1 MTIVLKC
8 FKQKIKIIILLITL
22 FNLVTLAQ
30 GEYKLIDIRGFWDSS
45 HHWYDINDEEKT
57 IYPLPDQQKYKR
69 TDITKIADNIL
80 LFQKNNGGWA
90 KNYDMLA
97 ILTDEQKDA
106 IINSKDETNTTFD
119 NGTTH
124 SQIAYLAE
132 VYLTTKEEKY
142 KEALMKG
149 IEFILS
155 AQYENGGWPQFY
167 PDTTG
172 YRKYI
177 TFNDGAMVGIMSV
190 LQAVVNNREKY
201 NFIDGEL
208 FNKIKTSYEKGLDCI
223 LKCQINENGILKAW
237 CQQHD
242 NVDFHPQ
249 NARTFEPAA
258 VCSNE
263 SVGIVYL
270 LMNVINPEEKIVN
283 SINAAVKWFNDS
295 KIYGIK
301 VETVKAQ
308 HEDFEYH
315 STDYDKIVVED
326 KDAPPIW
333 ARFYELQ
340 TNVPLFCNRDGQPV
354 YSLAEVQR
362 ERRTG
367 YAWYGYDPAEL
378 LKIYP
383 EWQKKWSLDK
393 NVLN

>member
-1 MTIVLKC
+1 MLIAFKC
-8 FKQKIKIIILLITL
+8 FKQKIKIIILLIGFL
-22 FNLVTLAQ
+22 PLATLAQ
-30 GEYKLIDIRGFWDSS
+30 GEYKLIDTRGFWDSS

-97 ILTDEQKDA
+97 ILTGEQKEA

-124 SQIAYLAE
+124 SQIAYLSE
-132 VYLTTKEEKY
+132 VYLTTKEVKY

-167 PDTTG
+167 PDTSG

-190 LQAVVNNREKY
+190 LQTAVNNREKY
-201 NFIDGEL
+201 NFIDDVL

-237 CQQHD
+237 
-242 NVDFHPQ
+242 FFT
-249 NARTFEPAA
+249 RTR
-258 VCSNE
+258 
-263 SVGIVYL
+263 
-270 LMNVINPEEKIVN
+270 
-283 SINAAVKWFNDS
+283 
-295 KIYGIK
+295 
-301 VETVKAQ
+301 
-308 HEDFEYH
+308 
-315 STDYDKIVVED
+315 
-326 KDAPPIW
+326 PP
-333 ARFYELQ
+333 
-340 TNVPLFCNRDGQPV
+340 
-354 YSLAEVQR
+354 
-362 ERRTG
+362 
-367 YAWYGYDPAEL
+367 
-378 LKIYP
+378 
-383 EWQKKWSLDK
+383 
-393 NVLN
+393 